1 MQVDQDPHTNK
12 RKARA
17 ARGRWVFGILLTSL
31 SWLLIAIGAVL
42 VGAAI
47 WVRQTFGDVSIDQM
61 LMNLPGAGGA
71 ETTNAETLYI
81 RGFIVDALLIPLGVV
96 TGAFLCWRFGV
107 RRLRLDRA
115 APARGRFGVARRKPT
130 PGSFARRIVRWA
142 PSGASAITLVL
153 GIALFGQAVGAADYF
168 RASNSSLSMS
178 EYYVVPD
185 LSEPIAVASDREPSK
200 PKNLVLIFMESIE
213 QEMSNTELFSENLL
227 EPVESATRGWS
238 SMETYREYPGGGWTM
253 AGLFGT
259 SCGVPLRSS
268 GIEYSSTQSNSIG
281 EGDSSFM
288 PGAVCLGDVLS
299 ESGYTNVFLG
309 GADSEFASK
318 GRFLREHGY
327 DDVKDLQTWLSAGED
342 EVSNW
347 GLSDRRLME
356 NAKAEVTRL
365 HDAGQ
370 PFNLTLLTVDSHEP
384 AYPFDYCEQTT
395 EVYLESAIRCSMEQ
409 VAGFISYLED
419 SGYLE
424 DTLVILTADHK
435 KMIGESM
442 PSMDVLLNSPDRSLF
457 NRFWDPDGAVEL
469 REGADQ
475 LSMYAT
481 ILDLLDLGRED
492 HRAGIGSSMAAPVAE
507 GSAIGL
513 EYKKYLEVIQSR
525 SAEFYRELWSA
536 PRDAPVVS

>member
-1 MQVDQDPHTNK
+1 MQVDQNPEINPKTTWLG
-12 RKARA
+12 RSRRA
-17 ARGRWVFGILLTSL
+17 FRVLIALVSWV
-31 SWLLIAIGAVL
+31 LIAIGAVL
-42 VGAAI
+42 IGAAL
-47 WVRQTFGDVSIDQM
+47 WVRHTFGDISIDQM
-61 LMNLPGAGGA
+61 LMNLPGAGGV

-81 RGFIVDALLIPLGVV
+81 RGFIVEALLIPIGIVAAV
-96 TGAFLCWRFGV
+96 FLCWIFWV
-107 RRLRLDRA
+107 RRRHLNHGG
-115 APARGRFGVARRKPT
+115 PARGRFGAARKEL
-130 PGSFARRIVRWA
+130 A
-142 PSGASAITLVL
+142 PSSFTMRAVRLAPGGAAV
-153 GIALFGQAVGAADYF
+153 IALFIGIAMFGQSVGAVDYF

-185 LSEPIAVASDREPSK
+185 ASESIAVSSDQEVSK

-238 SMETYREYPGGGWTM
+238 SVETYREYPGGGWTM

-268 GIEYSSTQSNSIG
+268 GVEYSSTQSNSIG
-281 EGDSSFM
+281 EGDSAFM

-299 ESGYTNVFLG
+299 ASGYTNVFLG

-327 DDVKDLQTWLSAGED
+327 DEVKDLQTWLDAGEN

-356 NAKAEVTRL
+356 NAKAEITRL

-409 VAGFISYLED
+409 IAGFISYLED

-424 DTLVILTADHK
+424 DTLVVLTADHK

-442 PSMDVLLNSPDRSLF
+442 PSMSVLLNSPDRSLF

-481 ILDLLDLGRED
+481 ILDLLELGRED
-492 HRAGIGSSMAAPVAE
+492 HRAGIGSSMAAPVAK
-507 GSAIGL
+507 GSAVDL
-513 EYKKYLEVIQSR
+513 DYENYLEVIQSR
-525 SAEFYRELWSA
+525 SEELYRKLWSSRIDS
-536 PRDAPVVS
+536 PLES